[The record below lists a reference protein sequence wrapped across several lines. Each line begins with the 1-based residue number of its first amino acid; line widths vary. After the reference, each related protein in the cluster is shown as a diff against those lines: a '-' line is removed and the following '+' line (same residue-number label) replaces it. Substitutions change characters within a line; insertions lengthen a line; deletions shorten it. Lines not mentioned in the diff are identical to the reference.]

1 MSDAPIDLSGGDGG
15 VLKVLN
21 VPGHGDLT
29 PGDGCTV
36 SCHYT
41 GTLADGTQFDSSR
54 GREPFSFELGKE
66 AVVKGFELAAAS
78 MQRGEQATF
87 TFAPK
92 YGYGSHGS
100 PPTIPGNSTL
110 TFAMELLDWTAP
122 DCSPAKDG
130 GIERHVLVK
139 SAKPKKTPGDG
150 ALVTVDLVGRLA
162 ERVFDERLQL
172 QFKVGERPYSEVV
185 QGVQAAVLHMGRGET
200 ARLVIKP
207 LYAFGAKGCE
217 AFGVAPGET
226 VEYTVTLHQ
235 FENEAAAWKLDEAES
250 VEQAKVYKERGTEQ
264 YKAGEWQL
272 AVKLYEK
279 SNSFLS
285 NCGEWSR

>member
-1 MSDAPIDLSGGDGG
+1 MSETAAPIDLSGGDGG
-15 VLKVLN
+15 VLKVLTTA
-21 VPGHGDLT
+21 GHGEVT

-54 GREPFSFELGKE
+54 GREPFSFELGKG

-110 TFAMELLDWTAP
+110 TFAMEMLDWTAH

-130 GIERHVLVK
+130 GVERHVLVK
-139 SAKPKKTPGDG
+139 SAKPKKTPSDG
-150 ALVTVDLVGRLA
+150 ALVTVDLVGRLG

-172 QFKVGERPYSEVV
+172 QFTVGC
-185 QGVQAAVLHMGRGET
+185 G
-200 ARLVIKP
+200 
-207 LYAFGAKGCE
+207 FCC
-217 AFGVAPGET
+217 
-226 VEYTVTLHQ
+226 
-235 FENEAAAWKLDEAES
+235 
-250 VEQAKVYKERGTEQ
+250 
-264 YKAGEWQL
+264 
-272 AVKLYEK
+272 
-279 SNSFLS
+279 FLFLLLTTWATTWM
-285 NCGEWSR
+285 CG